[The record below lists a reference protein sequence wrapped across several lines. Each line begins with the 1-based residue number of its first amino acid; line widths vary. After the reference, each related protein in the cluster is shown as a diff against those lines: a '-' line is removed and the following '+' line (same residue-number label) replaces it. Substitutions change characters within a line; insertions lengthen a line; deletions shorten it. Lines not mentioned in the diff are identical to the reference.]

1 MNLRKVTSSL
11 WVLGLLLS
19 EEASKGNNV
28 SVNLLDL
35 LSAGSGRHRVCVFVR
50 DFWR

>member
-1 MNLRKVTSSL
+1 MNLRKVTSGL

-28 SVNLLDL
+28 SVNLLGF
-35 LSAGSGRHRVCVFVR
+35 LSAVSGRHDVCLYVI
-50 DFWR
+50 DS

>member
-11 WVLGLLLS
+11 WMLGLLLG

-28 SVNLLDL
+28 SVNLLGF
-35 LSAGSGRHRVCVFVR
+35 LSAGSGRHRACLYVISGGR
-50 DFWR
+50 